1 MTESQQVYLVDDD
14 QAVLE
19 SLSGLLSAAQHSP
32 RQFLSAES
40 FLSSLDENARGC
52 VVTDLKMTGMS
63 GLDLLRELKAGDCLL
78 PIIVVTGHA
87 TVPVAVE
94 LMESGAVTLLQKPY
108 KSAELLE
115 AVNKALRLYT
125 TLRTERDETTNI
137 QQRLDSL
144 TVDEFRVVH
153 LLADG
158 ATNKTI
164 SEDLE
169 ISMRTV
175 DRRRSTVL
183 AKMEAQSAPELARML
198 TLLRERSRNA

>member
-1 MTESQQVYLVDDD
+1 MSENLLVYLVDDD
-14 QAVLE
+14 QAVLD
-19 SLSGLLSAAQHSP
+19 SLTGLLSAAKLAT
-32 RQFLSAES
+32 RQYLSAES
-40 FLSSLDENARGC
+40 FLASLDADAGGC

-63 GLDLLRELKAGDCLL
+63 GLDLLRELKTGECLL

-108 KSAELLE
+108 KPAELLDVV
-115 AVNKALRLYT
+115 ARALRLYDE
-125 TLRTERDETTNI
+125 LREQRDETARI
-137 QQRLDSL
+137 QKRLDSL
-144 TVDEFRVVH
+144 SSDEFRVVH
-153 LLADG
+153 LLAEG
-158 ATNKTI
+158 ATNKAI

-183 AKMEAQSAPELARML
+183 DKMQAQSAPDLARML
-198 TLLRERSRNA
+198 TLLEERTRT

>member
-1 MTESQQVYLVDDD
+1 MSENLLVYLVDDD
-14 QAVLE
+14 QAVLD
-19 SLSGLLSAAQHSP
+19 SLTGLLSAAKLDT

-40 FLSSLDENARGC
+40 FLSMLDENAAGC

-63 GLDLLRELKAGDCLL
+63 GLDLLRELKAGECLP

-94 LMESGAVTLLQKPY
+94 LMASGAVTLLQKPY
-108 KSAELLE
+108 KPAELLD
-115 AVNKALRLYT
+115 AVARALRLYVEI
-125 TLRTERDETTNI
+125 RNQRDETVQI
-137 QQRLDSL
+137 QGRLNSL
-144 TVDEFRVVH
+144 SSDEFRVVH
-153 LLADG
+153 LLAEG

-175 DRRRSTVL
+175 DRRRSRVL
-183 AKMEAQSAPELARML
+183 EKMQAQSAPDLARML
-198 TLLRERSRNA
+198 TLLKERTRTQ